1 MTLES
6 RLRSARI
13 KRGLTQ
19 SAFAKRVKAT
29 QAAVSMWESGLIAP
43 HPNKLRAISSVLDIP
58 VPELLALT
66 FESKRKKRKDAA

>member
-1 MTLES
+1 
-6 RLRSARI
+6 
-13 KRGLTQ
+13 
-19 SAFAKRVKAT
+19 
-29 QAAVSMWESGLIAP
+29 MWESGLIAP